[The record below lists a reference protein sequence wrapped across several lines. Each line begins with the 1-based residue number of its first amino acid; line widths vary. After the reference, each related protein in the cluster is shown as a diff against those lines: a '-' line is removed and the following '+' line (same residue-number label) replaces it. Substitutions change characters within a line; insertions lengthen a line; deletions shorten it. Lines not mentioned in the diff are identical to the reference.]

1 MIGEWNIVAILIV
14 AIVGYLFGN
23 MQTSLIVS
31 RLKFRVDVRLYG
43 SGNAG
48 LTNFYRTFGTV
59 GLVLVILVDVVKSVI
74 AMLIAR
80 GLMHIVGAPIVG
92 VIFSGFCLMLGHI
105 YPVFHNFKGGKGVL
119 CACVMTFMVR
129 WWIGLIVLAVFIL
142 VLVFTR
148 YVSLGSICG
157 AIIFAPLVWLSHAG
171 GLEGLL
177 GLFCALLLI
186 FAHRQNIVRLLNH
199 KENKFEFKI
208 SPRSKPSQH

>member
-1 MIGEWNIVAILIV
+1 MTTFFLIV
-14 AIVGYLFGN
+14 IAIESYILGGINGSIL
-23 MQTSLIVS
+23 VS
-31 RLKFRVDVRLYG
+31 RFLFHKDVRDFG

-74 AMLIAR
+74 AMLIGR

-105 YPVFHNFKGGKGVL
+105 YPVFHHFKGGKGVL
-119 CACVMTFMVR
+119 CACVMTFMVH
-129 WWIGLIVLAVFIL
+129 WWIGLIILAVFAL
-142 VLVFTR
+142 VLIFTR

-157 AIIFAPLVWLSHAG
+157 AILFAPLVWLSHAG

-186 FAHRQNIVRLLNH
+186 FAHRENIVRLLNH
-199 KENKFEFKI
+199 KENKFDIKVN
-208 SPRSKPSQH
+208 PKSKPSQH

>member
-1 MIGEWNIVAILIV
+1 MTTFFLIV
-14 AIVGYLFGN
+14 IAIESYILGGVNGSIL
-23 MQTSLIVS
+23 VS
-31 RLKFRVDVRLYG
+31 RFLFHKDVRDFG

-48 LTNFYRTFGTV
+48 LTNFYRTFGTM

-129 WWIGLIVLAVFIL
+129 WWIGLIILAVFIL

-177 GLFCALLLI
+177 ALFCALLLI

-199 KENKFEFKI
+199 KENKFELKI